1 MTLKVGDINQLT
13 VVRKTDIAFVL
24 KNEHDEEVFLHV
36 NESDNQALE
45 PDMVVPAFLYID
57 NKGRLAGTL
66 KTPKITIENPGFLEV
81 VDVNKNL
88 GVFLD
93 LGISKD
99 VLFSKD
105 DLPLNENLWP
115 QVGDQLYVELRI
127 KNKMLAKPVMFDE
140 LPKKENEYQLNDE
153 VLGYVQV
160 LGQVGIFVVTQTGN
174 TVLIRNSQLR
184 KKYRLGEAV
193 NFKISYQS
201 PIGYEGSLIANKEVV
216 RYDDAE
222 MILEYLRNHNNKMPY
237 TADTNSE
244 VIQEVFNLS
253 RKAFKRALGYL
264 YKERLIEFIDDE
276 TILKED

>member
-1 MTLKVGDINQLT
+1 
-13 VVRKTDIAFVL
+13 
-24 KNEHDEEVFLHV
+24 
-36 NESDNQALE
+36 
-45 PDMVVPAFLYID
+45 
-57 NKGRLAGTL
+57 
-66 KTPKITIENPGFLEV
+66 
-81 VDVNKNL
+81 
-88 GVFLD
+88 
-93 LGISKD
+93 
-99 VLFSKD
+99 
-105 DLPLNENLWP
+105 
-115 QVGDQLYVELRI
+115 
-127 KNKMLAKPVMFDE
+127 
-140 LPKKENEYQLNDE
+140 
-153 VLGYVQV
+153 
-160 LGQVGIFVVTQTGN
+160 
-174 TVLIRNSQLR
+174 LR